1 MADYAGMS
9 LHEELE
15 TRFADAER
23 RRQEEEFLSRGWQPP
38 AELRPLTDDEKALA
52 YEQVE
57 SIRPKRNF
65 TDKVSELV
73 VTNPAARAVGF
84 ACKEYQMPV

>member
-23 RRQEEEFLSRGWQPP
+23 RKQEEEFLSRGCSRRQGGSGSG
-38 AELRPLTDDEKALA
+38 R
-52 YEQVE
+52 V
-57 SIRPKRNF
+57 
-65 TDKVSELV
+65 
-73 VTNPAARAVGF
+73 
-84 ACKEYQMPV
+84 

>member
-38 AELRPLTDDEKALA
+38 AGWQRVGQGLRHDLEDIGYGIKKPCPVRRWGRAIGLCA
-52 YEQVE
+52 
-57 SIRPKRNF
+57 S
-65 TDKVSELV
+65 SE
-73 VTNPAARAVGF
+73 
-84 ACKEYQMPV
+84 